1 MKFKFFLGAAA
12 RQIDRSFTMTYQV
25 IIPAAGQGKR
35 MGAGKNKLLL
45 ELNHKP
51 VFIHTLKVFDEDEL
65 CEGIILAIHPQDEEE
80 FKSLLEKYQVKKV
93 LALVPGGKE
102 RQDSIYHALKTVKS
116 DGIILVHDAARPFIL
131 KKHIHRLLDTAQV
144 TGAAIMGVP
153 AKDTMKTVHDHMVM
167 ATVERSSLWAV
178 QTPQAF
184 HFSLLYR
191 AYEQAVKDCY
201 IGTDDSS
208 LVERISHPVTIV
220 EGDYDNIKLTTQ
232 EDLFFAEAILKKRQ
246 GSF

>member
-1 MKFKFFLGAAA
+1 MA
-12 RQIDRSFTMTYQV
+12 YQV

-45 ELNHKP
+45 ELNSIP
-51 VFIHTLKVFDEDEL
+51 VFIHSLKVFEEDEL
-65 CEGIILAIHPQDEEE
+65 CDGIILAIHPQDEAE
-80 FKSLLEKYQVKKV
+80 FNSLLKKYGVKKV
-93 LALVPGGKE
+93 LELVPGGKE
-102 RQDSIYHALKTVKS
+102 RQDSIYNALKTVKG
-116 DGIILVHDAARPFIL
+116 DGIILVHDAARPFIR
-131 KKHIHRLLDTAQV
+131 KEHIHGLLDTALE
-144 TGAAIMGVP
+144 TGAAIIGVQ
-153 AKDTMKTVHDHMVM
+153 AKDTMKTVRDDVVM

-184 HFSLLYR
+184 RFSVLYR
-191 AYEQAVKDCY
+191 AYEQAEKDGF

-208 LVERISHPVTIV
+208 LVERISHPVTMV

-232 EDLFFAEAILKKRQ
+232 EDLFFAQAILQKRQ